1 VDLAEPCGSARLLG
15 RGRPN
20 RSSAAIVTDLLFVRH
35 GLSEWNLAG
44 RWQGWADIPLAPEG
58 EAQVAEARPSLAGLG
73 LTALVHSGM
82 LRTERTAELLADG
95 LGLGP
100 LEAEP
105 GLKEY
110 DVGQWSGLTRPE
122 IEARWPGAL
131 DAWFQGHLPATP
143 GGESRDA
150 FASRLLDAV
159 RRVALTH
166 PGGTVLCVTHG
177 GVVGTLQRVLA
188 EDGAQPGPRIGN
200 LSGRWVHVDWEGD
213 QVVTKLG
220 DLVHLLP
227 PAKETESP
235 SA

>member
-1 VDLAEPCGSARLLG
+1 M
-15 RGRPN
+15 
-20 RSSAAIVTDLLFVRH
+20 TDLLLVRH
-35 GLSEWNLAG
+35 GLSEWNLVG
-44 RWQGWADIPLAPEG
+44 RWQGWADVPLAAEG
-58 EAQVAEARPSLAGLG
+58 EAQVREAGPALEGLG
-73 LTALVHSGM
+73 LTAVVHSAM
-82 LRTERTAELLADG
+82 RRTERTAELLAER
-95 LGLGP
+95 LGLP
-100 LEAEP
+100 SAEAEP

-131 DAWFQGHLPATP
+131 DAWFQGRLPATP

-177 GVVGTLQRVLA
+177 GAVGALQRVLSD
-188 EDGAQPGPRIGN
+188 DGGQHGPRIGN
-200 LSGRWVHVDWEGD
+200 LSGRWVHVDWEGQ
-213 QVVTKLG
+213 QVATVLG
-220 DLVHLLP
+220 ELVHLLP
-227 PAKETESP
+227 PTRETESP

>member
-1 VDLAEPCGSARLLG
+1 M
-15 RGRPN
+15 
-20 RSSAAIVTDLLFVRH
+20 TDLLLVRH
-35 GLSEWNLAG
+35 GLSEWNLVG
-44 RWQGWADIPLAPEG
+44 RWQGWADIPLAAEG
-58 EAQVAEARPSLAGLG
+58 EVQVREARPALEGMG
-73 LTALVHSGM
+73 LTAIVHSGM
-82 LRTERTAELLADG
+82 QRTERTAELLAEG
-95 LGLGP
+95 LGLP
-100 LEAEP
+100 AIEAEP

-122 IEARWPGAL
+122 IEAGWPGAL
-131 DAWFQGHLPATP
+131 DAWFEGRLPATP

-177 GVVGTLQRVLA
+177 GAMGTLQRVLS
-188 EDGAQPGPRIGN
+188 EDGAQRGPRTGN
-200 LSGRWVHVDWEGD
+200 LSGRWVRVDWEGE

-220 DLVHLLP
+220 ELVHLLP
-227 PAKETESP
+227 PAHETESP